1 MNLLLCKGCGC
12 AYVHTHVSNGDFCQF
27 CCSDIAAAPAAF
39 KILKE
44 RNEEKL
50 LARAANVVKRL
61 AKRGFME
68 TTVKTIEEAKEW
80 FLANHEGDVLVIK
93 PNGDQKRFDNYPD
106 AKAFLES

>member
-12 AYVHTHVSNGDFCQF
+12 SYIVGEKSNGDFCQF
-27 CCSDIAAAPAAF
+27 CCRDIAADPSAF
-39 KILKE
+39 KILAQ

-61 AKRGFME
+61 RKRSME
-68 TTVKTIEEAKEW
+68 KSVTTVDEAKEW
-80 FLANHEGDVLVIK
+80 FLANHEGDVLCVR
-93 PNGDQKRFDNYPD
+93 PNGEQKRFDNYPD